1 MIFLDSSFILALLN
15 DNDNNHQKAVEL
27 LEIAPEINVRQK
39 VINNIVLL
47 EVLNKLNK
55 QYYKGKEE
63 EIINFLLSMDEI
75 HFVDDEDYCEAI
87 QLYKYYGYNVNY
99 SDCLILLTMEHCDL
113 NDIVSFDDD
122 FNKIDGI
129 NNFTI

>member
-75 HFVDDEDYCEAI
+75 HFVDDEDYEEAI

-99 SDCLILLTMEHCDL
+99 SDCLILLTMEHCNL

>member
-75 HFVDDEDYCEAI
+75 HFVDDEDYEEAI
-87 QLYKYYGYNVNY
+87 QLYKSYGYNVNY
-99 SDCLILLTMEHCDL
+99 SDCLILLTMEHCNL